1 MSDCSKGLPSYIA
14 VSCQR
19 TANPIALLDH
29 FEDFQ
34 VYWRREGSESRQHLA
49 GTRVTRWQSRRARF
63 V

>member
-19 TANPIALLDH
+19 TATPIALLDPI
-29 FEDFQ
+29 EDFQ
-34 VYWRREGSESRQHLA
+34 VYWRREGSESRQHLV
-49 GTRVTRWQSRRARF
+49 GTRVIRWQGRRARL